1 MKDFELSVLKNLI
14 STPDYFTK
22 VFNLLEP
29 KYFEDPGTQ
38 GIFKLFREYYREYK
52 EQPGII
58 ELATKIKDTSN
69 AEHRKLLAEAIK
81 ELNGHNAEFKDI
93 NFLLDET
100 VTFIK
105 DALYLEALTIG
116 AEGLERKSDD
126 LKKQAQAI
134 LDKRAQIHIDDNI
147 SLDFDDVDDII
158 EHFSTKDIGLLTH
171 HKDLDL
177 RLGCGFLPGTL
188 NVVMAAQGVGKSLM
202 MCDIA
207 TSLLKQGKNVLI
219 VSLEMSDYETIKRIY
234 ANCLDINITAFTE
247 MPDSDATKEEVRS
260 AYNKAKMSGTLGKLF
275 VKDYPAGS
283 FSSLMLE
290 GLVERFRQ
298 ERNINFDCVIV
309 DYLGIMKSDLVAPA
323 AGLYSYIKSIGEE
336 LRASAKKL
344 GVAVLTCS
352 QLNRSA
358 VNKTDEVDNSAIADS
373 MGTAMTAD
381 LIMMIL
387 QSEDMKE
394 KAEVVIKITKNRYTG
409 KTDTFMMGVDYDHMR
424 FVSLVQ
430 PFKSADAM
438 NQASSYASAVA
449 KSHDKQVAAT
459 ISHNPQSYGD
469 MDSFLKD
476 LGI

>member
-1 MKDFELSVLKNLI
+1 MKDFELSILKNLM
-14 STPDYFTK
+14 STPEYFTK
-22 VFNLLEP
+22 IFNLLEP
-29 KYFEDPGTQ
+29 KYFDDLGTKRLFEL
-38 GIFKLFREYYREYK
+38 FKDYYKNYK
-52 EQPGII
+52 EQPGMI
-58 ELATKIKDTSN
+58 ELATKVKDVSN
-69 AEHRKLLAEAIK
+69 AETRKLLAATIK
-81 ELNGHNAEFKDI
+81 ELSTHNAEFKELD
-93 NFLLDET
+93 FLLDET
-100 VTFIK
+100 LIFIK

-126 LKKQAQAI
+126 LKRKAQAI

-147 SLDFDDVDDII
+147 SLDFDDIDDVIA
-158 EHFSTKDIGLLTH
+158 HFSTKDIGLLTG

-207 TSLLKQGKNVLI
+207 TALLKQGKNVLI

-234 ANCLDINITAFTE
+234 ANCLDVNIASFTE
-247 MPDSDATKEEVRS
+247 MVDSDAVKEEVRS
-260 AYNKAKMSGTLGKLF
+260 AYNKAKLSGTLGKLF

-290 GLVERFRQ
+290 GLVLRFAQ
-298 ERNINFDCVIV
+298 EKNIKFDCIIV
-309 DYLGIMKSDLVAPA
+309 DYLGIMKSDLIAPN

-336 LRASAKKL
+336 LRATAKKL

-381 LIMMIL
+381 MILMIL
-387 QSEDMKE
+387 QSEEMKE

-409 KTDTFMMGVDYDHMR
+409 KTDTFMMGIDYDHMR

-430 PFKSADAM
+430 PFKSGAEMDRVA
-438 NQASSYASAVA
+438 SYASSVE
-449 KSHDKQVAAT
+449 KSHNAQVAAT
-459 ISHNPQSYGD
+459 ISHSPKSFGD

-476 LGI
+476 LGV